1 MSEKEKE
8 ETAEQKL
15 RKIVRAEMT
24 DTLKNWKMELPE
36 HTHTGLYGGHDV
48 TKEEKPVEEKI
59 EECPQRIQR
68 LETALGN
75 LIAYLDQQTKQP
87 AGNLGQPQQ
96 QQGDLQA
103 LLALAGPLLKEPDP
117 MQQLTL
123 TFLQGAVQNQNAMA
137 QATINLANSIATI
150 FVKKKIE
157 GETT

>member
-1 MSEKEKE
+1 VKKNQKTVQNAKNPSKENQN
-8 ETAEQKL
+8 TAQN
-15 RKIVRAEMT
+15 AEPANSTTPNEAGQIASQGSANTTPSQEGAPPPLTT
-24 DTLKNWKMELPE
+24 D
-36 HTHTGLYGGHDV
+36 
-48 TKEEKPVEEKI
+48 
-59 EECPQRIQR
+59 QRIQR